1 MSEERNL
8 GDPRL
13 LNLEACLSPS
23 LLLIITTYLSM
34 IHLSIRSRNSPKK
47 KMIFISTEQRQ
58 SPVFS
63 KSSERKLLSHSDSS
77 MSLTLL
83 LTFVGMTNLDMPPSL
98 LLRVKLITIGKTFR
112 KFSLNFLVSLMT
124 MKNVK
129 I

>member
-1 MSEERNL
+1 
-8 GDPRL
+8 
-13 LNLEACLSPS
+13 
-23 LLLIITTYLSM
+23 
-34 IHLSIRSRNSPKK
+34 
-47 KMIFISTEQRQ
+47 
-58 SPVFS
+58 
-63 KSSERKLLSHSDSS
+63 